1 MMKFAISY
9 FTIIISLFSTSLL
22 FAETT
27 TIRITN
33 GEWEPFM
40 SAYCPHYGINS
51 HVVSESYKLEGINV
65 RWGFFPWKRA
75 YQTAKTGKGWDA
87 SATWWPAEE
96 TKEAFYLSE
105 PVSKTS
111 FVFFHL
117 KSYKFNWDSIDDLKG
132 IHIGGTFE
140 YDYGKEFMS
149 AIEEKKISV
158 QYVPHDEMNYKK
170 LLKDRIQIFPND
182 PIVGYAQIRN
192 SIPPDQVKLF
202 THHPKQFEISTLH
215 LIISKKCKNGKFFLD
230 KFNSGFKKLKQS
242 GRFDQ
247 MLKDLEAGKYDKQK
261 VKWKE

>member
-1 MMKFAISY
+1 MKKILFSIVVSFFF
-9 FTIIISLFSTSLL
+9 FTIIY
-22 FAETT
+22 AQT

-40 SAYCPHYGINS
+40 SEYSPHYGVNS
-51 HVVSESYKLEGINV
+51 HIVSEAFKLEGINIK
-65 RWGFFPWKRA
+65 WEFFPWKRA
-75 YQTAKTGKGWDA
+75 YILAKKGKEWDA

-96 TKEAFYLSE
+96 TKEAFLLSE

-117 KSYKFNWDSIDDLKG
+117 KSYKFDWESINDLKG
-132 IHIGGTFE
+132 IIIGGTLE
-140 YDYGKEFMS
+140 YDYGKDFMT
-149 AIEEKKISV
+149 AMEEKRIFVDS
-158 QYVPHDEMNYKK
+158 VPHDEMNYKK
-170 LLKDRIQIFPND
+170 LLGGRIQIFPND

-192 SIPPDQVKLF
+192 SLSPDKAKLI
-202 THHPKQFEISTLH
+202 THHPKEFEKSTLH

-230 KFNSGFKKLKQS
+230 KFNSGFKKLKES

-247 MLKDLEAGKYDKQK
+247 MFRDLDDGKYDKQK